1 MVARTLPVLRP
12 TIGISTSELRTPERV
27 SPMPEGEPV
36 RREMA
41 LGLIYVDA
49 IFQAGGLPMVLPP
62 LGPGFAAPLLDAVD
76 GLCIPGG
83 PDIHPSLYGHDPH
96 LMLGPTEAELDAFEL
111 ALVTEA
117 LERRMPVLGICRGSQ
132 MINVAMGGTLHQHL
146 PACVDGALPH
156 RQETDASR
164 ASHPVRVAGGSR
176 LAGALGSEAVEVN
189 SLHHQAVD
197 RLGDGLEAVA
207 WAPDGVVEAVEGTG
221 DVFLVGVQWHAEGL
235 IDRREE
241 RLLLS
246 AFVDSAADRRAGTM
260 AVGTG

>member
-1 MVARTLPVLRP
+1 MRP
-12 TIGISTSELRTPERV
+12 TIGISTSELRTPDRV
-27 SPMPEGEPV
+27 TPLPEGEPA

-49 IFQAGGLPMVLPP
+49 IFQAGGLPVVLPP
-62 LGPGFAAPLLDAVD
+62 LTPGFAASLLDAVD

-83 PDIHPSLYGHDPH
+83 PDIHPSLYGCEPH
-96 LMLGPTEAELDAFEL
+96 GMLGPTEAELDAFEL
-111 ALVTEA
+111 ALVSEA
-117 LERRMPVLGICRGSQ
+117 LERRMPVLGICRGAQ

-146 PACVDGALPH
+146 PACVDDALLH
-156 RQETDASR
+156 RQEHDMAR

-176 LAGALGSEAVEVN
+176 LAAALGRETVEVN

-197 RLGDGLEAVA
+197 RLAEGLEAVA

-221 DVFLVGVQWHAEGL
+221 EAFLLGVQWHAEGL

-241 RLLLS
+241 RMLLS
-246 AFVDSAADRRAGTM
+246 AFVDSAAVRREGSVAA
-260 AVGTG
+260 AVG